1 MRPCGLALALALFVA
16 TAHAQSPALPALTQP
31 PTDAAQRR
39 DWMRARLDELF
50 ALPTLAGSKMSVVVT
65 EPDSGKVLYGRA
77 EKNGLNA
84 ASNVKII
91 TAAAALAQLGPEFR
105 WKTAVYAQARMGGR
119 WLDAGGE
126 VPGDLYLRGSGD
138 PTLAARDLGELAT
151 ELVALG
157 LRRVR
162 GALVVDATA
171 FEGGSVGP
179 AFDQKV
185 DSAAFRAPSSAAS
198 LNGNT
203 VAVTVT
209 PAAAAGGAARVVLD
223 PASPY
228 FIVSGRIITARQ
240 GPTAPSIETADAG
253 NGQTRVVLSGRVR
266 LGAEPRTL
274 LRRVVHPELFVGQT
288 FRQMLAKRG
297 VVFDKPVRVAPLPA
311 EGWRALVTHD
321 SPPLAV
327 VIQDINKRSSNFAAE
342 QLVRTLGAEVVGR
355 PGSWDK
361 GLEAVAR
368 YLDGLGIPRSSYKMA
383 NGSGLYE
390 SSRFSAEQIVTVLR
404 GAMRDFRIAGEF
416 MASLSVA
423 GADGTLAQRMAGT
436 VAERYVRAKSGTLAN
451 VSCLSGIAGAPGQ
464 RPVVFSILMNDVAK
478 PLEAR
483 LIQDRAAEI
492 LVSYLDPSPPR
503 APPPPPPPP
512 PPPTRPAPAIPASPH
527 ESN

>member
-1 MRPCGLALALALFVA
+1 MKPCGLALALALLVA
-16 TAHAQSPALPALTQP
+16 PAHAQSPGLPTLTQP
-31 PTDAAQRR
+31 PTDAPQRR
-39 DWMRARLDELF
+39 EWLRARLDELF
-50 ALPTLAGSKMSVVVT
+50 ALPALKGAKLSVVVT

-77 EKNGLNA
+77 EKTGLNA

-91 TAAAALAQLGPEFR
+91 TSAAALALLGPEYR
-105 WKTAVYAQARMGGR
+105 WKTAVYGQARMGGR
-119 WLDAGGE
+119 WLDAAGE

-138 PTLAARDLGELAT
+138 PTLTTRDLGELAAD
-151 ELVALG
+151 LVALG

-162 GALVVDATA
+162 GALVVDASL
-171 FEGGSVGP
+171 FGGGNVGP
-179 AFDQKV
+179 GFDQKA
-185 DSAAFRAPSSAAS
+185 DSAAYRAPSSAMS

-203 VAVTVT
+203 VAVMVS
-209 PAAAAGGAARVVLD
+209 PAAIPGAAARVVLD

-228 FIVSGRIITARQ
+228 FVISGRITTARQ
-240 GPTAPSIETADAG
+240 GPAAPSIETIDGG

-266 LGAEPRTL
+266 LGADPRTL

-288 FRQMLAKRG
+288 FRQMLVKRG
-297 VVFDKPVRVAPLPA
+297 VVFDKPLRVEPLPA
-311 EGWRALVTHD
+311 EGWRALAAHD

-327 VIQDINKRSSNFAAE
+327 VIQDVNKRSSNFAAE
-342 QLVRTLGAEVVGR
+342 QLVRTLGAEVVSH
-355 PGSWDK
+355 PGTWDK

-368 YLDGLGIPRSSYKMA
+368 YLDGLGIARSSYKMA

-390 SSRFSAEQIVTVLR
+390 SSRFSAEQIVAVLR
-404 GAMRDFRIAGEF
+404 AAMRDFRIAGEF

-451 VSCLSGIAGAPGQ
+451 VSCLSGIVGAPGQ
-464 RPVVFSILMNDVAK
+464 RPIVFSILMNDVAK

-492 LVSYLDPSPPR
+492 LVSFLDPSRPVPP
-503 APPPPPPPP
+503 A
-512 PPPTRPAPAIPASPH
+512 RPAAGVSTPQ
-527 ESN
+527 EQN

>member
-1 MRPCGLALALALFVA
+1 MKPCGLALALALLVA
-16 TAHAQSPALPALTQP
+16 PAHAQSPGLPTLTQP

-39 DWMRARLDELF
+39 DWLRARLDELF
-50 ALPTLAGSKMSVVVT
+50 ALPALSGAKLSVVVT

-77 EKNGLNA
+77 EKTGLNA

-91 TAAAALAQLGPEFR
+91 TSAAALALLGPEYR
-105 WKTAVYAQARMGGR
+105 WKTAVYGQARMGGR
-119 WLDAGGE
+119 WLDAAGE

-138 PTLAARDLGELAT
+138 PTLTTHDLGELAA

-162 GALVVDATA
+162 GALVVDASLFA
-171 FEGGSVGP
+171 GGNIGP
-179 AFDQKV
+179 GFDQKG
-185 DSAAFRAPSSAAS
+185 DSAAYRAPSSAVS

-203 VAVTVT
+203 VAVMVS
-209 PAAAAGGAARVVLD
+209 PAAIPGAAARVVLD

-228 FIVSGRIITARQ
+228 FVIAGRITTARQ
-240 GPTAPSIETADAG
+240 GPAAPSIETIDSG
-253 NGQTRVVLSGRVR
+253 SGQTRVVLSGRVR

-274 LRRVVHPELFVGQT
+274 LRRIVHPELFVGQT

-297 VVFDKPVRVAPLPA
+297 VVFDKPLRVEPLPA
-311 EGWRALVTHD
+311 EGWRALAAHD

-327 VIQDINKRSSNFAAE
+327 VIQDVNKRSSNFAAE
-342 QLVRTLGAEVVGR
+342 QLVRTLGAEVVGH
-355 PGSWDK
+355 PGTWDK

-368 YLDGLGIPRSSYKMA
+368 YLDGLGIGRSSYKMA

-390 SSRFSAEQIVTVLR
+390 SSRFSAEQIVAVLR
-404 GAMRDFRIAGEF
+404 AAMRDFRIAGEF

-451 VSCLSGIAGAPGQ
+451 VSCLSGIVGAPGQ
-464 RPVVFSILMNDVAK
+464 RPIVFSILMNDVAK

-492 LVSYLDPSPPR
+492 LVSYLDPSRPVPP
-503 APPPPPPPP
+503 A
-512 PPPTRPAPAIPASPH
+512 RPAAGASTLQ
-527 ESN
+527 EQN